1 MARDYEDLH
10 DIDDLSD
17 DELRELV
24 RTHLA
29 DNHGIDVDDFSVR
42 VEDGVV
48 HLSGRVGTE
57 AEMRIAEHV
66 VTDTLG
72 LANVSNELVVDPIRR
87 AQSPDAIDDH
97 LADEEAHEGL
107 LLGDRAMPF
116 SPEVEQV
123 RDELDER
130 LFGTTDVQ
138 KAIADGTSYIPP
150 TSPTPEGLS
159 GTDAGSGAM
168 GEDH

>member
-1 MARDYEDLH
+1 MARDFEDLH
-10 DIDDLSD
+10 DTDDLSD

-29 DNHGIDVDDFSVR
+29 DNNGIDVDDISIR

-48 HLSGRVGTE
+48 HLGGRVGTE

-72 LANVSNELVVDPIRR
+72 LVNVSNELVVDPIRR
-87 AQSPDAIDDH
+87 AVSPDAIDDH

-107 LLGDRAMPF
+107 LLGDRAVPL
-116 SPEVEQV
+116 SPEVEEV
-123 RDELDER
+123 RDDLDER
-130 LFGTTDVQ
+130 LFGTSDVQ
-138 KAIADGTSYIPP
+138 KSIADGASYTPP
-150 TSPTPEGLS
+150 TSPTPEGLG
-159 GTDAGSGAM
+159 GTDAGPGAM